1 MSYSKHL
8 KYFEILFMLR
18 YLAHMYMAEAQVA
31 LDQIAD
37 AIQHLNPD
45 DIADVTTDFPE
56 AKQDQ
61 QGGW

>member
-1 MSYSKHL
+1 
-8 KYFEILFMLR
+8 MLR